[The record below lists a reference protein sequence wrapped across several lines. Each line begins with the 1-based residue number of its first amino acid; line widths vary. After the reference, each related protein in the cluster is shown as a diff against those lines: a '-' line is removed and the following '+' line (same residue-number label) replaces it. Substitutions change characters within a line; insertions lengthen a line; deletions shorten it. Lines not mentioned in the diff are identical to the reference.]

1 MFGPYT
7 EPERPKIRVPGA
19 WTAAAFAVSAVF
31 HVGLI
36 AWIARSHLTI
46 KILSVPSE
54 VREIYIAPRLPA
66 VKLMFPKAGAKA
78 SARPAVSAETE
89 ISAGTPLRGAT
100 GRPSASEPVPGPMTS
115 SAARAPM
122 IKSGPSGPPP
132 SPLPEIRLHFGAPS
146 DARGVSDL
154 VLIIPA
160 PGQTGIRGQTP
171 AAPPGKEVEDLWAY
185 LYPEIPGG
193 SGLPGGRGAGRGRG
207 AVRRGGGGP
216 SAGAAISIKD
226 PALVAWAG
234 AALSVILAHWNLPA
248 DLRTTERIRVEIT
261 AVILASGEVTSF
273 HILSSSRNIPFDQ
286 SALEALR
293 ASVPFPAFPET
304 LPYSSIEIRFFFENN
319 G

>member
-1 MFGPYT
+1 MFGPFT
-7 EPERPKIRVPGA
+7 EPERTKIRVPGA
-19 WTAAAFAVSAVF
+19 WTAAALVVSAAL
-31 HVGLI
+31 HVVLI

-46 KILSVPSE
+46 KLLTIPSE
-54 VREIYIAPRLPA
+54 VREIYIAPKIPA
-66 VKLMFPKAGAKA
+66 AELMFPKATAKTT
-78 SARPAVSAETE
+78 ARSSVSAETE

-100 GRPSASEPVPGPMTS
+100 GRPAASEPEPGPITAS
-115 SAARAPM
+115 TARAPM

-132 SPLPEIRLHFGAPS
+132 SPLPEIRLHFGAPA

-160 PGQTGIRGQTP
+160 PGRTGVRGQTP

-193 SGLPGGRGAGRGRG
+193 SGLPARRGVGRGRG
-207 AVRRGGGGP
+207 AARRGGGGP

-273 HILSSSRNIPFDQ
+273 HILSSSKNIPFDQ

-293 ASVPFPAFPET
+293 MSVPFPAFPET
-304 LPYSSIEIRFFFENN
+304 LPYSSIEIRFLFENN